1 MGGYSAKTTIK
12 EEIIMAKKGKKYLEA
27 AKLVD
32 NTKVYAIEEAI
43 ELAKKTNFAKFDATV
58 EVAFRLG
65 VDPKKADQ
73 QIRGA
78 VVLPNG
84 TGKTQ
89 RVLVFAKGE
98 KAKEAEAA
106 GADYVGDS
114 EFITKIQQGWFD
126 FDVIVA
132 TPDMMGEVGKL
143 GRVLG
148 PKGLMP
154 NPKTGTVTFD
164 VEKAINEIKAGKVEY
179 RVDKA
184 GNIHVPIGK
193 ASFENE
199 KLVENFQT
207 IFDTMM
213 KVKPSAA
220 KGTYMKNV
228 SVTTTMGPGVKVD
241 PTSVVA
247 K

>member
-1 MGGYSAKTTIK
+1 
-12 EEIIMAKKGKKYLEA
+12 MAKKGKKYLEA

-32 NTKVYAIEEAI
+32 RTQAYPIQEAV
-43 ELAKKTNFAKFDATV
+43 ELAKKTSVVNFDATV

-98 KAKEAEAA
+98 KLKEAEAA
-106 GADYVGDS
+106 GADFVGDS
-114 EFITKIQQGWFD
+114 EYINKIQQGWFD

-164 VEKAINEIKAGKVEY
+164 VTKAVNEIKAGKVEY
-179 RVDKA
+179 RVDKS

-193 ASFENE
+193 VSFEDQ
-199 KLVENFQT
+199 KLVENFGT
-207 IFDTMM
+207 IFETMM
-213 KVKPSAA
+213 KVKPAAA

-228 SVTTTMGPGVKVD
+228 TVSTTMGPGVKVD
-241 PTSVVA
+241 PSTV

>member
-1 MGGYSAKTTIK
+1 
-12 EEIIMAKKGKKYLEA
+12 MAKKGKKYLEA

-32 NTKVYAIEEAI
+32 RTKAYPITEAI
-43 ELAKKTNFAKFDATV
+43 ELAKKTNFAKFDATL

-84 TGKTQ
+84 TGKVQ

-98 KAKEAEAA
+98 KVKEAEAA
-106 GADYVGDS
+106 GADYVGDT
-114 EFITKIQQGWFD
+114 EFITKIQQGWFE

-164 VEKAINEIKAGKVEY
+164 VTRAVNEIKAGKVEY

-193 ASFENE
+193 SSFENE
-199 KLVENFQT
+199 KLVENFNT
-207 IFDTMM
+207 VFETML

-228 SVTTTMGPGVKVD
+228 TVASTMGPGVKVD
-241 PTSVVA
+241 PSTVTV

>member
-1 MGGYSAKTTIK
+1 
-12 EEIIMAKKGKKYLEA
+12 MAKKGKKLQDA

-32 NTKVYAIEEAI
+32 RSKLYEAAEAI
-43 ELAKKTNFAKFDATV
+43 ALAQKTSSVNFDATV
-58 EVAFRLG
+58 EVAFKLG
-65 VDPKKADQ
+65 IDTRKNDQ

-78 VVLPNG
+78 VVLPHG

-89 RVLVFAKGE
+89 KVLVFAKGE
-98 KAKEAEAA
+98 KAKEAQAA

-114 EFITKIQQGWFD
+114 DMVNKIQQGWFD

-164 VEKAINEIKAGKVEY
+164 VTKAIEEIKAGKVEY
-179 RVDKA
+179 RADKA
-184 GNIHVPIGK
+184 GIIHAPIGK
-193 ASFENE
+193 VSFDTQ
-199 KLVENFQT
+199 KLVENFLAVFEVIQ
-207 IFDTMM
+207 
-213 KVKPSAA
+213 KAKPAAA
-220 KGTYMKNV
+220 KGTYMKSVN
-228 SVTTTMGPGVKVD
+228 VTTTMGPAIKIDASAVVVK
-241 PTSVVA
+241 
-247 K
+247 

>member
-1 MGGYSAKTTIK
+1 MGGYSVKTTIE
-12 EEIIMAKKGKKYLEA
+12 EEIKMAKRGKKYVEA

-32 NTKVYAIEEAI
+32 RTKAYSVAEAI
-43 ELAKKTNFAKFDATV
+43 ELVKKTSTAKFDATV

-114 EFITKIQQGWFD
+114 EFINKINQGWFD

-164 VEKAINEIKAGKVEY
+164 VTKAINEIKAGKVEY
-179 RVDKA
+179 RIDKSS
-184 GNIHVPIGK
+184 NIHVPIGK
-193 ASFENE
+193 ISFDDQ
-199 KLVENFQT
+199 KLIENFTT
-207 IFDTMM
+207 IYETML

-228 SVTTTMGPGVKVD
+228 AVSSTMGPGVKVD
-241 PTSVVA
+241 ASTF
-247 K
+247 

>member
-1 MGGYSAKTTIK
+1 
-12 EEIIMAKKGKKYLEA
+12 MAKRGKKFTEA
-27 AKLVD
+27 AKQVD
-32 NTKVYAIEEAI
+32 RNEVYGMKEAI
-43 ELAKKTNFAKFDATV
+43 ELAKKTSTVNFDATV

-65 VDPKKADQ
+65 IDTRKNDQ

-98 KAKEAEAA
+98 KLKEAEAA
-106 GADYVGDS
+106 GADFAGDA
-114 EFITKIQQGWFD
+114 EYIAKIQQGWFD

-132 TPDMMGEVGKL
+132 TPDMMGEVGKI

-164 VEKAINEIKAGKVEY
+164 VAKAVQEIKAGKVEY
-179 RVDKA
+179 RADKA
-184 GNIHVPIGK
+184 GIIHAPIGK
-193 ASFENE
+193 VSFDNE
-199 KLVENFQT
+199 KLEENFKTVYET
-207 IFDTMM
+207 IL
-213 KVKPSAA
+213 KAKPAAA
-220 KGTYMKNV
+220 KGTYMKSVN
-228 SVTTTMGPGVKVD
+228 VTTTMGPAIKVD
-241 PTSVVA
+241 SSSVIS

>member
-1 MGGYSAKTTIK
+1 
-12 EEIIMAKKGKKYLEA
+12 MAKKGKKYLEA
-27 AKLVD
+27 SKLVD
-32 NTKVYAIEEAI
+32 RLKAYPIAEAI
-43 ELAKKTNFAKFDATV
+43 DLAKKTNFTKFDATL

-98 KAKEAEAA
+98 KVKEAEAA
-106 GADYVGDS
+106 GADYVGDA
-114 EFITKIQQGWFD
+114 EYINKIQQGWFE

-164 VEKAINEIKAGKVEY
+164 VTRAINEIKAGKVEY
-179 RVDKA
+179 RVDKS

-199 KLVENFQT
+199 KLVENFNT
-207 IFDTMM
+207 IFETML

-228 SVTTTMGPGVKVD
+228 TVASTMGPGVKVD
-241 PTSVVA
+241 PSSVAV

>member
-1 MGGYSAKTTIK
+1 MP
-12 EEIIMAKKGKKYLEA
+12 KKGKKYQEA
-27 AKLVD
+27 LKLVD
-32 NTKVYAIEEAI
+32 RNKAYDVKEAV
-43 ELAKKTNFAKFDATV
+43 EVVKKASTANFDETV
-58 EVAFRLG
+58 EAAFRLG

-78 VVLPNG
+78 MVLPHG

-106 GADYVGDS
+106 GADYVGD
-114 EFITKIQQGWFD
+114 EEYINKINQGWFE
-126 FDVIVA
+126 FDVVVA
-132 TPDMMGEVGKL
+132 TPDMMAQVGKL

-154 NPKTGTVTFD
+154 NPKTGTVTFEI
-164 VEKAINEIKAGKVEY
+164 EKAVQDIKAGKVEY

-193 ASFENE
+193 VSFEDQ
-199 KLVENFQT
+199 KLVENFEALTET
-207 IFDTMM
+207 I
-213 KVKPSAA
+213 VKAKPQSS
-220 KGTYMKNV
+220 KGTYMRNV
-228 SVTTTMGPGVKVD
+228 SVSSTMGPGVKVD
-241 PTSVVA
+241 VSSYL
-247 K
+247 